1 VEDAYIETFNDA
13 GQYLTPEGWK
23 QPDTRTETIH
33 VKGKPDV
40 TVNIQLTRHGP
51 IVSEL
56 SEGESRKIALRWTLF
71 DGTRDPFFR
80 VDSAQNWQEF
90 QKAFS
95 EFDAPGQNVVYADVD
110 GNIGYQATGRIPIR
124 AAGDGSLP
132 VNGSDNTHE
141 WTGYIP
147 FDKMPS
153 ILNPPS
159 GILATANGRISPDK
173 YPYSISVEWEAPWR
187 ADRIYRVLQSGKK
200 FSAADML
207 SLQTDVYSELDR
219 FVADKIVY
227 AVDHAQKAS
236 PQAKQAADIL
246 REWNGQMDQNAV
258 APTIVSRTRDEL
270 KRVLLEPKLGST
282 WASYRWMMETVWM
295 ENVLSHQ
302 PARWL
307 PAAYANYDD
316 LIAAALEQALS
327 KAPKRLDSWKW
338 GAQNTVTI
346 QNLVLGKIPV
356 IGSWTGPGENP
367 QSGSVYTVKAVGSAH
382 GPSERFTADL
392 SNFDE
397 STLNLVTGESGNFL
411 SPYYMDQ
418 WNAWYRGYTFS
429 LPFSKTAVE
438 NATTHRL
445 MLEPRSV
452 Q

>member
-1 VEDAYIETFNDA
+1 
-13 GQYLTPEGWK
+13 
-23 QPDTRTETIH
+23 
-33 VKGKPDV
+33 
-40 TVNIQLTRHGP
+40 
-51 IVSEL
+51 
-56 SEGESRKIALRWTLF
+56 
-71 DGTRDPFFR
+71 
-80 VDSAQNWQEF
+80 
-90 QKAFS
+90 
-95 EFDAPGQNVVYADVD
+95 
-110 GNIGYQATGRIPIR
+110 
-124 AAGDGSLP
+124 
-132 VNGSDNTHE
+132 
-141 WTGYIP
+141 
-147 FDKMPS
+147 
-153 ILNPPS
+153 
-159 GILATANGRISPDK
+159 
-173 YPYSISVEWEAPWR
+173 
-187 ADRIYRVLQSGKK
+187 VLQSGKK
-200 FSAADML
+200 FGAADML
-207 SLQTDVYSELDR
+207 SLQADVYSELDR

-227 AVDHAQKAS
+227 AVDHAQKVS

-246 REWNGQMDQNAV
+246 REWNGQMDQNLV
-258 APTIVSRTRDEL
+258 APTIVSRTRVEL
-270 KRVLLEPKLGST
+270 KRMLLEPKLGST
-282 WASYRWMMETVWM
+282 WENYHWMMETVWM

-307 PAAYANYDD
+307 PAAYASYDD

-392 SNFDE
+392 SDFDG

-418 WNAWYRGYTFS
+418 WNAWYQGYTFS